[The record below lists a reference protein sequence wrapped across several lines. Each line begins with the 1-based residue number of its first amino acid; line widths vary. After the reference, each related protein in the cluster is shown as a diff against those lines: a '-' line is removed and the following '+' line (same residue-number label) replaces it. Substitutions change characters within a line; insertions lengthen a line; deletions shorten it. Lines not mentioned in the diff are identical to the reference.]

1 MNLMASMPKWT
12 WDFISAMRSYIEIK
26 VGNCLHKNDLRVSA
40 QFQVRKYEKWLFL
53 LITKLLCQKPCDW
66 SLFVQYSILS

>member
-53 LITKLLCQKPCDW
+53 LITK
-66 SLFVQYSILS
+66 